1 MPTPSCL
8 LVMTTILVSK
18 EIGDGLSAGRWAV
31 MVAVGTGAA
40 VSSWELGRQVA
51 MLAAAEVAGRPL
63 KDG

>member
-1 MPTPSCL
+1 
-8 LVMTTILVSK
+8 MTTILVSK